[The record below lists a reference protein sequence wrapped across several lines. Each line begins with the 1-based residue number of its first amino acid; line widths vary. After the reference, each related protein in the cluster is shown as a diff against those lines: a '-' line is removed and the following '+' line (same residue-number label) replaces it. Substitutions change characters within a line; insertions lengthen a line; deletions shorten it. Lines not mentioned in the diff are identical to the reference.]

1 MPPESATL
9 FQAFRRVSAER
20 PFIVAQLGQS
30 LDGRIATRTG
40 DSRYIGSAPSLDHLH
55 RIRAHVDAVIVGIG
69 TVLADDPQL
78 NVRRCEGPNPARIV
92 IDARGKLPAAA
103 KCLAGHDNVRRIV
116 FRDAGARGEPLPGEV
131 EIIRLATDA
140 RGHFRMP
147 DLARAL
153 ADLGFDKVLIE
164 GGAGIISRAIDARIV
179 DRLHLMVSAIILGSG
194 QAGLELAPIDRISQA
209 IRPHVEVVSLGAGD
223 VLFDCDLTRA
233 SHSGERHE

>member
-1 MPPESATL
+1 MPPETATL
-9 FQAFRRVSAER
+9 FQAFRRSSAER

-40 DSRYIGSAPSLDHLH
+40 DSRYIGASPSLDHLH
-55 RIRAHVDAVIVGIG
+55 RIRAHVDAVVVGIG

-78 NVRRCEGPNPARIV
+78 NVRRCEGANPARIV
-92 IDARGKLPAAA
+92 IDARGRLPAAA
-103 KCLAGHDNVRRIV
+103 KCLAGDDGVRRIV
-116 FRDAGARGEPLPGEV
+116 FREAGVRGEPLPPAV
-131 EIIRLATDA
+131 EIITLATDA
-140 RGHFRMP
+140 RGHFHMP

-153 ADLGFDKVLIE
+153 AGLGFDRVLIE
-164 GGAGIISRAIDARIV
+164 GGAGIISRAIDAGIV

-194 QAGLELAPIDRISQA
+194 QAGLDLAPIDRISQA
-209 IRPHVEVVSLGAGD
+209 LRPRVEVVSLGDGD